1 MKPLKLTMS
10 AFGPYARET
19 VIDFEKYQNGLYIIT
34 GDTGAGKTTVF
45 DAITFALY
53 GRASTDRRENTML
66 RSDFAAS
73 DVKTFVELE
82 FLYQGE
88 IYIIYRNPR
97 YKREGK
103 VTDVLPNA
111 ELIYPDGSIKSGVKE
126 VNSAVIELLGMDCS
140 QFTQI
145 VLLAQGD
152 FLKLLLAGTE
162 ERGRIFRDIFDTDFY
177 RAFQDKLKKRYNEER
192 REYERIKAET
202 DSAIKGSAADNEY
215 SAVNAGE
222 FLESIEDLINEDEK
236 ILSESKDNE
245 QRLRKES
252 ERLSQEISAVQKNN
266 ELLQALSEEMSAFEK
281 LTMRSD
287 EINEKKT
294 ILSFSEKVSAE
305 LFPVYR
311 QMKERRESVER
322 ISAIIDE
329 KKSVISENTKKYDT
343 LKNVYENEKAKEG
356 ERSELLK
363 KVHNLK
369 NETDYWTE
377 INTINKTLDKNNE
390 LYKISDKELAETEKD
405 LKEEIIKNEKLIN
418 LIEELKAAE
427 SEKERVCREF
437 DAVKKKSD
445 RIEALYDEFI
455 GLNGLKKNYEK
466 LTEQYLET
474 EREYMLKSDKY
485 NEDYS
490 LFLREQAG
498 IMAEGLSD
506 GDMCPVCGSREHPR
520 LAEKNILAP
529 NREQLDSLKADVEMW
544 SDKVKK
550 LSSEAAEK
558 KREYEKTESGIKASL
573 YEISGSEGEIQY
585 LLDIVS
591 SGVKIELDTAERM
604 MNQTDEKIKTLEC
617 LRGEEAKSNERI
629 EKLKEKAETVSQN
642 VKDYNEAINDCR
654 SKISALKQL
663 VSCDNADT
671 ASEMLNK
678 LQSEYE
684 RLEELFNKSQED
696 FNKCS
701 QTISEASA
709 VAESNEKLLNVE
721 QEKLKIKNEQ
731 VKLLMDKFK
740 LPSEEDIEKQV
751 LNEAEAETFKEEI
764 DSYTSQL
771 TACKERIKLLEGTVD
786 KNKTVDIDDLNRRKS
801 ELDSQADEINK
812 NSDEIKSRAALN
824 KRAFSRVRE
833 LSEKMRE
840 RENSCSIL
848 QKLSKTASGELEQ
861 RQKIAFEQYIQA
873 AYFKMILE
881 EANKRFSY
889 MTNGRFELKRR
900 DIGDNLKARVG
911 LEIDVLDNY
920 TGKVR
925 DVKSLSGGESFKA
938 SMCMALG
945 LSEIIQRNSRAVR
958 PEAIFIDEGFGV
970 LDDESLEQAIEVL
983 MSLSESNHMVGIISH
998 ISELKDRI
1006 DKKIIVKRSK
1016 TGSAIEF
1023 IY

>member
-1 MKPLKLTMS
+1 M
-10 AFGPYARET
+10 
-19 VIDFEKYQNGLYIIT
+19 
-34 GDTGAGKTTVF
+34 
-45 DAITFALY
+45 
-53 GRASTDRRENTML
+53 
-66 RSDFAAS
+66 
-73 DVKTFVELE
+73 
-82 FLYQGE
+82 
-88 IYIIYRNPR
+88 
-97 YKREGK
+97 EG
-103 VTDVLPNA
+103 
-111 ELIYPDGSIKSGVKE
+111 
-126 VNSAVIELLGMDCS
+126 
-140 QFTQI
+140 
-145 VLLAQGD
+145 
-152 FLKLLLAGTE
+152 
-162 ERGRIFRDIFDTDFY
+162 
-177 RAFQDKLKKRYNEER
+177 
-192 REYERIKAET
+192 
-202 DSAIKGSAADNEY
+202 
-215 SAVNAGE
+215 
-222 FLESIEDLINEDEK
+222 LINEDEK

-287 EINEKKT
+287 EINEKKA
-294 ILSFSEKVSAE
+294 ILSLSEKVSAE

-311 QMKERRESVER
+311 QMKERKESVER

-329 KKSVISENTKKYDT
+329 KKNVISENTKKYDT

-377 INTINKTLDKNNE
+377 INAINKTLDKNNE

-418 LIEELKAAE
+418 LIEELKTAE

-437 DAVKKKSD
+437 DTVKKKSD

-474 EREYMLKSDKY
+474 EREYKLKSDKY

-506 GDMCPVCGSREHPR
+506 GDMCPVCGSREHPC
-520 LAEKNILAP
+520 LAEKNVLAP

-604 MNQTDEKIKTLEC
+604 MNHTDEKIKTLER

-731 VKLLMDKFK
+731 VKLLMDKFQ

-764 DSYTSQL
+764 DSYTSRL

-824 KRAFSRVRE
+824 KRAFARVRE

-900 DIGDNLKARVG
+900 DISDNLKARVG

-1016 TGSAIEF
+1016 TGSAVEF

>member
-1 MKPLKLTMS
+1 M
-10 AFGPYARET
+10 
-19 VIDFEKYQNGLYIIT
+19 
-34 GDTGAGKTTVF
+34 
-45 DAITFALY
+45 
-53 GRASTDRRENTML
+53 
-66 RSDFAAS
+66 
-73 DVKTFVELE
+73 
-82 FLYQGE
+82 
-88 IYIIYRNPR
+88 
-97 YKREGK
+97 
-103 VTDVLPNA
+103 
-111 ELIYPDGSIKSGVKE
+111 
-126 VNSAVIELLGMDCS
+126 
-140 QFTQI
+140 
-145 VLLAQGD
+145 
-152 FLKLLLAGTE
+152 
-162 ERGRIFRDIFDTDFY
+162 
-177 RAFQDKLKKRYNEER
+177 
-192 REYERIKAET
+192 
-202 DSAIKGSAADNEY
+202 
-215 SAVNAGE
+215 
-222 FLESIEDLINEDEK
+222 
-236 ILSESKDNE
+236 
-245 QRLRKES
+245 
-252 ERLSQEISAVQKNN
+252 
-266 ELLQALSEEMSAFEK
+266 
-281 LTMRSD
+281 
-287 EINEKKT
+287 
-294 ILSFSEKVSAE
+294 
-305 LFPVYR
+305 
-311 QMKERRESVER
+311 
-322 ISAIIDE
+322 
-329 KKSVISENTKKYDT
+329 
-343 LKNVYENEKAKEG
+343 
-356 ERSELLK
+356 
-363 KVHNLK
+363 
-369 NETDYWTE
+369 
-377 INTINKTLDKNNE
+377 
-390 LYKISDKELAETEKD
+390 
-405 LKEEIIKNEKLIN
+405 
-418 LIEELKAAE
+418 
-427 SEKERVCREF
+427 
-437 DAVKKKSD
+437 
-445 RIEALYDEFI
+445 
-455 GLNGLKKNYEK
+455 
-466 LTEQYLET
+466 
-474 EREYMLKSDKY
+474 
-485 NEDYS
+485 
-490 LFLREQAG
+490 
-498 IMAEGLSD
+498 
-506 GDMCPVCGSREHPR
+506 
-520 LAEKNILAP
+520 
-529 NREQLDSLKADVEMW
+529 
-544 SDKVKK
+544 
-550 LSSEAAEK
+550 
-558 KREYEKTESGIKASL
+558 
-573 YEISGSEGEIQY
+573 
-585 LLDIVS
+585 
-591 SGVKIELDTAERM
+591 
-604 MNQTDEKIKTLEC
+604 
-617 LRGEEAKSNERI
+617 
-629 EKLKEKAETVSQN
+629 
-642 VKDYNEAINDCR
+642 KDYNEEINDCR
-654 SKISALKQL
+654 SKIFALKQL

-731 VKLLMDKFK
+731 VKLLMDKFQ

-764 DSYTSQL
+764 DSYTSRL

-824 KRAFSRVRE
+824 KRAFARVRE

-840 RENSCSIL
+840 REICCSIL

-900 DIGDNLKARVG
+900 DISDNLKARVG

-1016 TGSAIEF
+1016 TGSAVEF